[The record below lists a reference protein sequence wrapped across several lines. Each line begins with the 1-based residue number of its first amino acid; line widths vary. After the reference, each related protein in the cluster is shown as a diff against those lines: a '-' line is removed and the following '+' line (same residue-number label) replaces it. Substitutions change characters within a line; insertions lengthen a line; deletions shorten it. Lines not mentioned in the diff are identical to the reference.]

1 MAMRRKETYHL
12 WHRHDLPIPNHAG
25 RKDNLDTSRERNPQT
40 GMSQLTGHD
49 PIELDIYL
57 EQVKAIQRASWPRGL
72 AKEISYPLG
81 ERPLSEHVSHWGRTT
96 PDAAALIFYGTRISW
111 ADLNAQANRFAA
123 LLAARGLAQ
132 GDRVAVFMPNCPQFH
147 FAFFGILKAGLVHV
161 PISPLSTVDEL
172 AYVLNDTGARMVVT
186 IEALVETAQAARA
199 GTRIQEVLST
209 PLSAFIP
216 ENPDIHCPPGVNT
229 PPQQPLDTTDLL
241 TALAEMP
248 DTDIALGDLDS
259 PAALNYTGGTTGMPK
274 GCVHTQRDMV
284 FTGAANWSVTSNR
297 EKGVSL
303 TFFPEFWIAGEN
315 MALIFPVMTGE
326 PLVLL
331 TRWDPLSVLQAIERY
346 GVTVFGMIVDG
357 AIELMMRPDFKD
369 FDLSSLRRVRVV
381 SFVKKLDPDI
391 RARWHAL
398 TGTILAEAA
407 WGMTETHTSNT
418 FTTDMQDDDFDLK
431 QQPVF
436 VGLPLPQNEF
446 VIRDFETGQ
455 ILPLGS
461 EGEITMRSPAMLK
474 SYWGK
479 PDATAEAIR
488 DGFLYTGD
496 IGVIDTM
503 GYLHYLGRRKEML
516 KVRGMSVFPAEI
528 EATLGKHPGVQGSGV
543 VGRSD
548 EHSGQ
553 IPVAFVQ
560 PADPD
565 LTPQALSVWLAERIS
580 KYKLPEIR
588 MVEAL
593 PMTATGKVRKA
604 KLAEMVEQQE

>member
-1 MAMRRKETYHL
+1 MTKQTSI
-12 WHRHDLPIPNHAG
+12 D
-25 RKDNLDTSRERNPQT
+25 LDTYLADMKAR
-40 GMSQLTGHD
+40 QL
-49 PIELDIYL
+49 
-57 EQVKAIQRASWPRGL
+57 ASWPEGL
-72 AKEISYPLG
+72 SREIAYPLG
-81 ERPLSEHVSHWGRTT
+81 ERPLSEHLSHWAQTR
-96 PDAAALIFYGTRISW
+96 PDAPSIFFYGSEVSW
-111 ADLNAQANRFAA
+111 AELNAQANRFAA
-123 LLAARGLAQ
+123 LLAARGLRK

-147 FAFFGILKAGLVHV
+147 IAFFGILKAGLVHV
-161 PISPLSTVDEL
+161 PISPLSTATEVE
-172 AYVLNDTGARMVVT
+172 YVLNDTDATLIVT
-186 IEALVETAQAARA
+186 IDALVPIVETAKGDTALRE
-199 GTRIQEVLST
+199 ILST
-209 PLSAFIP
+209 PLAALIP
-216 ENPDIHCPPGVNT
+216 ENPTIHCPDSVMAPAKKPSG
-229 PPQQPLDTTDLL
+229 TTDFLA
-241 TALAEMP
+241 ALSQMP
-248 DTDIALGDLDS
+248 DAEISLGDLDS

-284 FTGAANWSVTSNR
+284 FTGAANWAVTSDR
-297 EKGVSL
+297 EEGVSL

-315 MALIFPVMTGE
+315 MALIFPLMTGE

-331 TRWDPLSVLQAIERY
+331 TRWDPLSVLQAIEAYR
-346 GVTVFGMIVDG
+346 VTVFGMIVDG
-357 AIELMMRPDFKD
+357 AIELMNRPDFKD
-369 FDLSSLRRVRVV
+369 FDLSSLTRVRVV

-391 RARWHAL
+391 RARWNAL
-398 TGTILAEAA
+398 TGTILAEAS

-436 VGLPLPQNEF
+436 VGLPLPENEF

-455 ILPLGS
+455 ILPPGS
-461 EGEITMRSPAMLK
+461 EGEITMRSPGMLK

-479 PDATAEAIR
+479 PGATAEAIR

-496 IGVIDTM
+496 IGVLDEM

-543 VGRSD
+543 VGRAD
-548 EHSGQ
+548 ARSGQ

-565 LTPQALSVWLAERIS
+565 LSAQALTDWLAERIS

-588 MVEAL
+588 LVDSL

-604 KLAEMVEQQE
+604 ELADWVENESN

>member
-1 MAMRRKETYHL
+1 MTTKAPL
-12 WHRHDLPIPNHAG
+12 DL
-25 RKDNLDTSRERNPQT
+25 DS
-40 GMSQLTGHD
+40 
-49 PIELDIYL
+49 YL
-57 EQVKAIQRASWPRGL
+57 ADVIARQHASWPDKL
-72 AKEISYPLG
+72 AKNVTYPLG
-81 ERPLSEHVSHWGRTT
+81 ERPLSEHISHWAQTR
-96 PDAAALIFYGTRISW
+96 PDAPALIFYGTKISW
-111 ADLNAQANRFAA
+111 SELNAQSNRFAA
-123 LLAARGLAQ
+123 LLAARGLEK

-147 FAFFGILKAGLVHV
+147 FAFYGILKAGLVHV
-161 PISPLSTVDEL
+161 PISPLSTAQEV
-172 AYVLNDTGARMVVT
+172 AYVLNDTDARLMVT
-186 IEALVETAQAARA
+186 IETLVETVQAAREE
-199 GTRIQEVLST
+199 TSLQEIFST
-209 PLSAFIP
+209 PLSALIP
-216 ENPDIHCPPGVNT
+216 ENPEIHCPHSVNT
-229 PPQQPLDTTDLL
+229 PPQDTPGTTGFLD
-241 TALAEMP
+241 ALANMP
-248 DTDIALGDLDS
+248 DDEIALGDLDS

-284 FTGAANWSVTSNR
+284 FTGAANWSVTTNR
-297 EKGVSL
+297 DEGVSL

-315 MALIFPVMTGE
+315 MALIFPVMTGD

-331 TRWDPLSVLQAIERY
+331 SRWDPLSVLQAIERY
-346 GVTVFGMIVDG
+346 KVTVFGMIVDG
-357 AIELMMRPDFKD
+357 AIELMDRPDFKD
-369 FDLSSLRRVRVV
+369 FDLSSLHRVRVV

-391 RARWHAL
+391 RARWKAL
-398 TGTILAEAA
+398 TGTVLAEAS

-418 FTTDMQDDDFDLK
+418 FTTDMQDDDYDLK

-446 VIRDFETGQ
+446 VIRDFDTGQ

-461 EGEITMRSPAMLK
+461 EGEITMRGPGLLK

-496 IGVIDTM
+496 IGVIDEK

-543 VGRSD
+543 VGRTD
-548 EHSGQ
+548 IRSGQ

-560 PADPD
+560 RADPD
-565 LTPQALSVWLAERIS
+565 LSAEALSDWLAERIS

-588 MVEAL
+588 MVDAL

-604 KLAEMVEQQE
+604 ELADWVEK

>member
-1 MAMRRKETYHL
+1 MSASA
-12 WHRHDLPIPNHAG
+12 PI
-25 RKDNLDTSRERNPQT
+25 DLDTYLADIAARQHAAWPENLAREIT
-40 GMSQLTGHD
+40 F
-49 PIELDIYL
+49 PI
-57 EQVKAIQRASWPRGL
+57 
-72 AKEISYPLG
+72 G
-81 ERPLSEHVSHWGRTT
+81 ERPLSEHISHWAQTT
-96 PDAAALIFYGTRISW
+96 PNETALIFYGTEISW
-111 ADLNAQANRFAA
+111 SDLNAYANRFAA
-123 LLAARGLAQ
+123 LLAARGLSQ

-147 FAFFGILKAGLVHV
+147 FAFYGILKAGLVHV
-161 PISPLSTVDEL
+161 PVSPLSTALEL
-172 AYVLNDTGARMVVT
+172 EYVLQDTDARLIVT
-186 IEALVETAQAARA
+186 IDTLVETVQAVR
-199 GTRIQEVLST
+199 GGST
-209 PLSAFIP
+209 VEEIIATTLSAFIP
-216 ENPDIHCPPGVNT
+216 ENPDIHCPHSVNT
-229 PPQQPLDTTDLL
+229 PPLQTSDTTDLL
-241 TALAEMP
+241 HALAQMP
-248 DTDIALGDLDS
+248 DAEIALGDLDS

-284 FTGAANWSVTSNR
+284 FTGAANWSVTTNR
-297 EKGVSL
+297 DKGVSL
-303 TFFPEFWIAGEN
+303 SFFPEFWIAGEN
-315 MALIFPVMTGE
+315 MALIFPVMSGE

-346 GVTVFGMIVDG
+346 KVTTFGMIVDG
-357 AIELMMRPDFKD
+357 AIEMMERPDFSD

-391 RARWHAL
+391 RARWKAA

-418 FTTDMQDDDFDLK
+418 FTTDMQEDDFDLK

-446 VIRDFETGQ
+446 VIRDFDTGQ
-455 ILPLGS
+455 ILPPGG

-496 IGVIDTM
+496 IGVVDTM

-528 EATLGKHPGVQGSGV
+528 EATLGKHSGVQGSGV

-548 EHSGQ
+548 EKSGQ

-560 PADPD
+560 PADPA
-565 LTPQALSVWLAERIS
+565 LTPEALSAWLAERLS

-588 MVEAL
+588 MVAAL

-604 KLAEMVEQQE
+604 KLAEMVEQ

>member
-1 MAMRRKETYHL
+1 MSTTA
-12 WHRHDLPIPNHAG
+12 PV
-25 RKDNLDTSRERNPQT
+25 NLDT
-40 GMSQLTGHD
+40 
-49 PIELDIYL
+49 YL
-57 EQVKAIQRASWPRGL
+57 AEVKARQHASWPNAI

-81 ERPLSEHVSHWGRTT
+81 ERPLSEHVSHWAQTT
-96 PDAAALIFYGTRISW
+96 PDAPALIFYGTKISW
-111 ADLNAQANRFAA
+111 ANLNAYANRFAA
-123 LLAARGLAQ
+123 LLATRGLTQ

-147 FAFFGILKAGLVHV
+147 IAFYGILKAGLVHV
-161 PISPLSTVDEL
+161 PVSPLSTAEEL
-172 AYVLNDTGARMVVT
+172 EYVLQDTGARLIVT
-186 IEALVETAQAARA
+186 IDTLINTVKAARNESSLE
-199 GTRIQEVLST
+199 EVIAT
-209 PLSAFIP
+209 PLSAFVP
-216 ENPDIHCPPGVNT
+216 DTPDIHCPQSMQT
-229 PPQQPLDTTDLL
+229 PSRQLQDTTDLL
-241 TALAEMP
+241 TVLAQMP
-248 DTDIALGDLDS
+248 DTEIALGDLDS
-259 PAALNYTGGTTGMPK
+259 PAALNYTGGTTGVPK

-297 EKGVSL
+297 KTGVSL
-303 TFFPEFWIAGEN
+303 SFFPEFWIAGEN
-315 MALIFPVMTGE
+315 MALIFPVMSGE

-346 GVTVFGMIVDG
+346 RVTVFGMIVDG
-357 AIELMMRPDFKD
+357 AIELMDRPDFKD
-369 FDLSSLRRVRVV
+369 FDLSSLERVRVV
-381 SFVKKLDPDI
+381 SFVKKLDADI
-391 RARWHAL
+391 RRRWKMR

-436 VGLPLPQNEF
+436 VGLPLPHNEF

-461 EGEITMRSPAMLK
+461 EGEITLRSPAMLK

-560 PADPD
+560 PADPG
-565 LTPQALSVWLAERIS
+565 LTPEALSEWLSGRIS

-588 MVEAL
+588 MLDAL

-604 KLAEMVEQQE
+604 KLTEIVEQ